1 MATMQVEHCFH
12 CAHHTM
18 ESDRDRSMRTV
29 LLANEIRKR
38 KRQSL
43 EAAVPVAA
51 AMLAHH
57 AQQQLPQPVDTK
69 RRRIVVAGVQQPQH
83 VVAEPRVREEKERA
97 KRSERRVRITMK
109 RSSSPAAT
117 AAIVGTAAAP
127 IVVVDDDEVIESG
140 HIKAA
145 VSEVLAQHQA
155 AEQQQL
161 KQNITA
167 ASGQQSELHVYDLY
181 FSKES
186 LGAIVNLVSEWIRLY
201 DQTAYA
207 TFTKEER
214 EKWIISLVQMIVQI
228 LNWRLN
234 NFFSSYSQCFKIESF
249 PNLFSKN
256 FKADTS
262 RVGVDKLAKKWQ
274 KRNYELL
281 LATLM
286 YADRYVR
293 ARGLKDI
300 PLFHLLAV
308 SSLCTIKHW
317 LEERNRHA
325 NRLFAD
331 VLSLTVK
338 QVNAL
343 ERTFLAGLN
352 YSLSLAPEDF
362 PQFLLAQMS
371 AKRV

>member
-1 MATMQVEHCFH
+1 
-12 CAHHTM
+12 
-18 ESDRDRSMRTV
+18 MRTV

-57 AQQQLPQPVDTK
+57 AQQQLPQPVDAK
-69 RRRIVVAGVQQPQH
+69 RRRIVVAEVQQPQQ
-83 VVAEPRVREEKERA
+83 VAAAPRVREEKERA

-109 RSSSPAAT
+109 RSSPAAT

-127 IVVVDDDEVIESG
+127 IVVVDDDDEVIESG

-167 ASGQQSELHVYDLY
+167 ASGQQSSELHVYDLY

-262 RVGVDKLAKKWQ
+262 RVSVDKLAKKWQ

-362 PQFLLAQMS
+362 TQFLLAQMS

>member
-1 MATMQVEHCFH
+1 
-12 CAHHTM
+12 
-18 ESDRDRSMRTV
+18 V

-43 EAAVPVAA
+43 EIAPVE
-51 AMLAHH
+51 AMLAH
-57 AQQQLPQPVDTK
+57 AQQQLPQPQVDAK
-69 RRRIVVAGVQQPQH
+69 RRRVVVTEVQPAPV
-83 VVAEPRVREEKERA
+83 VVAEPRVLEEKERA

-109 RSSSPAAT
+109 RSSPTTTTT
-117 AAIVGTAAAP
+117 ALAGTAAAP
-127 IVVVDDDEVIESG
+127 IVVADDDEVIESG

-145 VSEVLAQHQA
+145 VSEVLAQHQTA
-155 AEQQQL
+155 HQQQL
-161 KQNITA
+161 KQNITSA
-167 ASGQQSELHVYDLY
+167 AAAGLKQGDLHVYDLY

-201 DQTAYA
+201 DQNAYA

-262 RVGVDKLAKKWQ
+262 RVSVDKLAKKWQ

-343 ERTFLAGLN
+343 ERTFLSGLN

-362 PQFLLAQMS
+362 PHFLLAQMS

>member
-1 MATMQVEHCFH
+1 MAAMQVEVCFH
-12 CAHHTM
+12 CTHHM
-18 ESDRDRSMRTV
+18 ETDRDRSLRTV

-38 KRQSL
+38 KRQPDAPL
-43 EAAVPVAA
+43 VLVAPV
-51 AMLAHH
+51 
-57 AQQQLPQPVDTK
+57 AQQQQQQPEQQQESPK
-69 RRRIVVAGVQQPQH
+69 RRRIVLSAP
-83 VVAEPRVREEKERA
+83 APEEKERA
-97 KRSERRVRITMK
+97 KRSSEQRRVRLTVASASSK
-109 RSSSPAAT
+109 RSP
-117 AAIVGTAAAP
+117 VGTAAAP
-127 IVVVDDDEVIESG
+127 IVVEDEDDEVIESG

-145 VSEVLAQHQA
+145 VREVA
-155 AEQQQL
+155 AQQQHDQQQQV
-161 KQNITA
+161 KRAIA
-167 ASGQQSELHVYDLY
+167 AGLEREELHAYDLY

-186 LGAIVNLVSEWIRLY
+186 LGAIVGLVSGWIRVY
-201 DQTAYA
+201 DQKAYA
-207 TFTKEER
+207 TFTREER

-331 VLSLTVK
+331 VLSLTVR

-343 ERTFLAGLN
+343 ERTFLSGLD
-352 YSLSLAPEDF
+352 YSLSLSPEDF
-362 PQFLLAQMS
+362 PQFLLAQMT
-371 AKRV
+371 ATKRV

>member
-1 MATMQVEHCFH
+1 
-12 CAHHTM
+12 
-18 ESDRDRSMRTV
+18 MRTV

-57 AQQQLPQPVDTK
+57 AQQQLPQPVDAK
-69 RRRIVVAGVQQPQH
+69 RRRIVVAEVQQPQQ
-83 VVAEPRVREEKERA
+83 VAAEPRVREEKERA

-109 RSSSPAAT
+109 RSSPATT

-127 IVVVDDDEVIESG
+127 IVVVDDDDDEVIESG

-155 AEQQQL
+155 AEQQHL

-167 ASGQQSELHVYDLY
+167 ASGPQSSELHVYDLY

-262 RVGVDKLAKKWQ
+262 RVSVDKLAKKWQ

-317 LEERNRHA
+317 LEERNRQA